1 MVEERLTLTLTG
13 WFGGWK
19 GRTLGLRVSTSDRKR
34 LFLDRRLKNRLQ
46 REGLDMVL
54 PEGTEDVTTVSV
66 TVSPSFWK
74 KCPSF
79 RSRQIGDWMK
89 LRGDCAQD
97 GPPWWPERENPKYV
111 GKLITDGGRPVTLR
125 VLG

>member
-46 REGLDMVL
+46 CKGLDMVL
-54 PEGTEDVTTVSV
+54 PEGGRRRHYRKRHSITV
-66 TVSPSFWK
+66 
-74 KCPSF
+74 
-79 RSRQIGDWMK
+79 
-89 LRGDCAQD
+89 
-97 GPPWWPERENPKYV
+97 
-111 GKLITDGGRPVTLR
+111 
-125 VLG
+125 VLE